1 MQQVGPRSDDALSEK
16 YHLLG
21 EGTNELTAKLSCDI
35 FHSIQEYYAVNYYRH
50 TVKCSQDLF
59 L

>member
-35 FHSIQEYYAVNYYRH
+35 FHSIQEYYAVNI
-50 TVKCSQDLF
+50 TGIP
-59 L
+59 